1 MNNITATD
9 SLEVYGARVHNLK
22 NIDVTIPHNSLCVI
36 TGLSGCGKSSLAFD
50 TIFAEGQR
58 RYIETFS
65 SYARNMLGS
74 LERPD
79 VDKITG
85 LNPVISIE
93 QKTVNKNPRSTIGTT
108 TEIYDFFRLLFARLG
123 EARSY
128 ISGKPMVKYSK
139 DKIVSLL
146 LDNYDDRKIQILA
159 PIVKNRK
166 GHYKELF
173 ETLRKKGYLY
183 VRIDGTIKELS
194 YGMKLDRYKNHSI
207 EIVIDRLRLKT
218 NNIQRL
224 RASIDE
230 ALKQGDKELM
240 ILDMDSNTVRY
251 YSQLLMDS
259 ENGLSYPEAAPHNF
273 SFNSPHG
280 YCPKCRG
287 LGVINI
293 IDENKIIPN
302 KNLSIY
308 DGAITPLGKY
318 KNSLIFWQLEAI
330 CRLYDSNIKTP
341 WIDLPEDAKNDIL
354 NGTDHKL
361 DIQNATLSTS
371 YYADSYEGLI
381 KFIEAIALDEQTGNT
396 NKLEAQFFS
405 KKICPECKG
414 DRLNKIAL
422 HYYIDNKSIGDVAR
436 MDISELY
443 EWTKDLEEKIDPAK
457 RVVAIEILKEINS
470 RLRFLLDVGLDYLSL
485 KSK

>member
-173 ETLRKKGYLY
+173 ETLEKKLGKLDIIAEDLGFVTNS
-183 VRIDGTIKELS
+183 VRELLDAAGFP
-194 YGMKLDRYKNHSI
+194 GMKVLQLAFDERESANYLPYTHTRNCVVYTGTH
-207 EIVIDRLRLKT
+207 D
-218 NNIQRL
+218 NNTTRGWYND
-224 RASIDE
+224 IDE
-230 ALKQGDKELM
+230 ACKMFIRDYINKPDIIEENISWNMISLAMSSVAEL
-240 ILDMDSNTVRY
+240 
-251 YSQLLMDS
+251 
-259 ENGLSYPEAAPHNF
+259 
-273 SFNSPHG
+273 
-280 YCPKCRG
+280 C
-287 LGVINI
+287 
-293 IDENKIIPN
+293 IIPMQDYLN
-302 KNLSIY
+302 LGSSARINTPSVLGNNWEWRLTKN
-308 DGAITPLGKY
+308 
-318 KNSLIFWQLEAI
+318 
-330 CRLYDSNIKTP
+330 
-341 WIDLPEDAKNDIL
+341 
-354 NGTDHKL
+354 
-361 DIQNATLSTS
+361 
-371 YYADSYEGLI
+371 
-381 KFIEAIALDEQTGNT
+381 
-396 NKLEAQFFS
+396 
-405 KKICPECKG
+405 
-414 DRLNKIAL
+414 
-422 HYYIDNKSIGDVAR
+422 SIGDRILDRIRNLAVT
-436 MDISELY
+436 Y
-443 EWTKDLEEKIDPAK
+443 G
-457 RVVAIEILKEINS
+457 RVNLK
-470 RLRFLLDVGLDYLSL
+470 
-485 KSK
+485 